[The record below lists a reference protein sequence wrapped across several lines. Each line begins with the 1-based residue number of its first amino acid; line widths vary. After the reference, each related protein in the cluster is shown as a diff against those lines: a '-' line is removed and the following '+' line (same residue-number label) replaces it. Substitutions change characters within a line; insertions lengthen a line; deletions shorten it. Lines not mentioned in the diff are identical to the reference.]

1 LNRRLGRLLAV
12 RQLQRQQRRAAD
24 LLASAAPGSEL
35 ALPAI
40 ARRGNPT
47 PSSSQL
53 PRANLPQP
61 REGEQGS
68 AILILLLLLLLLL
81 RSLTGVCGW
90 MLDGRSQ
97 GSSSF

>member
-1 LNRRLGRLLAV
+1 LLAV

-81 RSLTGVCGW
+81 LLRSLTGVCGW